1 MYKSMLFASFALTSS
16 PLYALDTRHTPAEQL
31 LELGSELAAS
41 AGSSQWQQLWHSV
54 REAGYLHPHTSQVH
68 FTLPASQLP
77 GLARQTLAQADQ
89 VYPVQQTRAL
99 YRRNFSDR
107 VVGKRGEHA
116 FSALCLLVDWRALPQ
131 GMTTTPRAYL
141 KSASLLS
148 SYPCD

>member
-1 MYKSMLFASFALTSS
+1 MFSARS
-16 PLYALDTRHTPAEQL
+16 ALDFRPSLTP
-31 LELGSELAAS
+31 GTPWIAA
-41 AGSSQWQQLWHSV
+41 
-54 REAGYLHPHTSQVH
+54 
-68 FTLPASQLP
+68 
-77 GLARQTLAQADQ
+77 ARQTLAQADQ

-99 YRRNFSDR
+99 YRRDFPDR
-107 VVGKRGEHA
+107 TVGKRGEHA